1 MIYFKKSIA
10 NSCVIYLILGIYQL
24 GCTPNVSQPPIN
36 NKKDTQID
44 RMVTIA
50 PSPPTLTKQFS
61 SPSIQPSITSSIQ
74 PSITSS
80 IQPSITSSVV
90 PIAKSPKP
98 NPIFR
103 TIFPSLKYQTK
114 IPILL
119 PEYVP
124 ETETPNQVF
133 AILEKST
140 PKHYQIMLAFAE
152 DCRGGNACRMGSI
165 SGEEGIPKTTSIE
178 PEIVNLSENIKAYF
192 IPSKCGANCSDATLI
207 WSQGEYFYTVAIK
220 AGNKDTL
227 IKIANSAIA
236 NGSL

>member
-10 NSCVIYLILGIYQL
+10 NRCLIYLILGMSQL

-36 NKKDTQID
+36 NKKNTQTD
-44 RMVTIA
+44 QMVTIA
-50 PSPPTLTKQFS
+50 PSPSTLTKQFS
-61 SPSIQPSITSSIQ
+61 SPSIQPSITPSIQ
-74 PSITSS
+74 PSV
-80 IQPSITSSVV
+80 TSSVV

-103 TIFPSLKYQTK
+103 TIFPALKYQTK
-114 IPILL
+114 ILILL